1 MFVGISHLEGSW
13 HHEEGPHHIFPI
25 WTTFPPHVIENF
37 FTTDFTLH
45 MFCVNIHF
53 EDEWKRRQN
62 DGSMEVES
70 RINMRLMILPYCH
83 LLHLLLLRKIS
94 HHCITWAVLSN
105 AMEMKTDIFFR
116 PATNFLVRL
125 FNRRIFHQLAFVYFK
140 PRQCQWFLFLFAATR
155 DSLLA

>member
-1 MFVGISHLEGSW
+1 MKKDLIIFSPFGLLFHHTRNNWKFSRRTSLSTCFVSY
-13 HHEEGPHHIFPI
+13 
-25 WTTFPPHVIENF
+25 
-37 FTTDFTLH
+37 
-45 MFCVNIHF
+45 IHF
-53 EDEWKRRQN
+53 EDDKRRRQN
-62 DGSMEVES
+62 DGSMEAES